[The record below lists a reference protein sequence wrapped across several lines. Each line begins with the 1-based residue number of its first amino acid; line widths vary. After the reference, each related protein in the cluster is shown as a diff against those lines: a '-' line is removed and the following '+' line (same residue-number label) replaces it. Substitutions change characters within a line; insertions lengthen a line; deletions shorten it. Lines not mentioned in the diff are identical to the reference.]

1 MGKSISRYK
10 FWGYALAGAYASLQ
24 AVVYFLYYFP
34 PANARELT
42 QALITALP
50 WIGGIRGM
58 ESLSI
63 VGTRMAL
70 ISAVAYVPFLCLGVL
85 SVVREVV
92 FKSKSWPTRPK
103 WLDAVGV
110 VLLIGIF
117 VQVHYIGYWERA
129 VWRNS
134 ISPMHGFAASF
145 LPFFAGFT
153 DGAFVFRLNKLF
165 LKN

>member
-10 FWGYALAGAYASLQ
+10 FWGYALAGAYALLQ

-103 WLDAVGV
+103 WLDALAALILLGGV
-110 VLLIGIF
+110 IF
-117 VQVHYIGYWERA
+117 VHYIGYWERA
-129 VWRNS
+129 VWKNS
-134 ISPMHGFAASF
+134 INPMHGFAASF
-145 LPFFAGFT
+145 LPFMVGFT
-153 DGAFVFRLNKLF
+153 AAGFVFRLNKLF